1 MIPAAALITL
11 TGEDPAALGRG
22 RSHFRLSAKG
32 LSRLKKIGKGAGW
45 TAAAF
50 LVPGATAA
58 AAATIWSA
66 KAIKRRKAAAKA
78 KKARE
83 KKAAAARAVKHLEPE
98 KKLTPEAEAAI
109 KATAPAAA
117 PEEAAQEAA
126 PEEAAQQEA
135 APEEAA
141 QEAAPE
147 EAAQQKAAPE
157 EAAQEAA
164 PEEAAQ
170 EQTAGIIP
178 YRKPPLYIQQSEIGQ
193 SFGFIGLSA
202 DEQLSRLIYD
212 TTKDKTFYSIIP
224 LTYPTRPILALRSAA
239 EDLKAQ
245 NIAQT
250 PAALKSAVSTLYPKI
265 TEAAINVWQKNEGK
279 TTGLIP
285 SPTAAIS
292 KITTPVFWI
301 AGIGAAAFLLMQ
313 LRGILPKKQPTANTT
328 PAA

>member
-1 MIPAAALITL
+1 MVPAAALITL

-22 RSHFRLSAKG
+22 RSRFRLSAKG
-32 LSRLKKIGKGAGW
+32 LSRFKKIGKGAGW

-126 PEEAAQQEA
+126 PEEAAQ
-135 APEEAA
+135 
-141 QEAAPE
+141 
-147 EAAQQKAAPE
+147 
-157 EAAQEAA
+157 
-164 PEEAAQ
+164 

-245 NIAQT
+245 NIAIT
-250 PAALKSAVSTLYPKI
+250 PAALKSAISALYPKI